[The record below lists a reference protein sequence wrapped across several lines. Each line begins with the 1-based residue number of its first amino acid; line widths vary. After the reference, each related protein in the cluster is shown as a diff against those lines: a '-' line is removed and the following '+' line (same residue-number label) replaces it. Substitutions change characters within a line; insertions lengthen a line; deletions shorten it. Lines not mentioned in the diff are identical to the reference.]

1 MYISGGQANLL
12 RNTHETKVWRFDS
25 FTEKWEHLTDL
36 SSCRRHHG
44 SCASEGSY
52 YVLGGF
58 GKYRKCLSTF
68 EEYDIEKGWLVIHV
82 SSILSSKE
90 CFCCSEERI
99 RWLL

>member
-36 SSCRRHHG
+36 LSCRRHHG
-44 SCASEGSY
+44 SCATESSY

-58 GKYRKCLSTF
+58 GKYRKCLNTF
-68 EEYDIEKGWLVIHV
+68 EEYDIEKGLSRIFVTV
-82 SSILSSKE
+82 LILN
-90 CFCCSEERI
+90 FQTDRGAV
-99 RWLL
+99 